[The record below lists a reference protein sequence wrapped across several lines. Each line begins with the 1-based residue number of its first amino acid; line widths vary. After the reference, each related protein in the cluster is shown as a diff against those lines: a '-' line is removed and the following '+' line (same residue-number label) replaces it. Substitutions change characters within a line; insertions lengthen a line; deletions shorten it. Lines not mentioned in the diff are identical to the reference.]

1 MRAVATVCV
10 RLAAVAAIAVAG
22 GAAVHPSPAGA
33 AAPAP
38 LNSWRPVY
46 PAFSGIP
53 YGIAVAGATMWIA
66 DSDSGDLWHSTDGG
80 TTWSLSS
87 FGTPKPLS
95 VAIDP
100 NDPSTVYVGT
110 HDDGVIRS
118 TDGGAH
124 WDAVNTGFDLT
135 DPTPQPPTVVAGLAI
150 DPVTSAVYAAVGGT
164 ADGEDVYRSTDGGDD
179 WTGVHAGY
187 GARSISVE
195 PDGTVVAGSFMGVT
209 ESADGGDTWSSP
221 GGPQY
226 AMVGFDP
233 TAPSTLYA
241 ASPGD
246 PHAVGVSIDGGD
258 TWSGLPSSPGDPESL
273 LVTGNAVYVG
283 NDQGLSWSFDG
294 GDTWQISTPVATLR
308 PTAIAVLPG
317 PADTLLIGSGIY
329 GMWNVT
335 IDPSAPGLDAPFYNA
350 GTTAATEITPTSAVL
365 TGTTGAALDL
375 GSPHST
381 WCFDWGTTSAFGH
394 TTPCRTETE
403 DLAEHGVSALLTGLQ
418 PGTTYH
424 YRLVS
429 TADVPGP
436 PAALTSRPDDV
447 TFTTAPAVPPSIR
460 PPVLHLATGEI
471 ASGRVPTDVT
481 WTTAAG
487 TYPACR
493 ARLRQS
499 IDGRA
504 FAATA
509 PQPRLHAQQLALAVT
524 PGSTT
529 HRFQAAPDDC
539 HGTTGVWATGI
550 ARRVLGLQETAF
562 TRSGSWQRTAGGSF
576 WGGTAITT
584 TRAGSSA
591 HVRVT
596 AAGVGVVVD
605 RGRTGGL
612 LRIVIDGRRAATISL
627 RATAFAPHRVAFV
640 RNWLTVGVH
649 TVTVVSLGHGPVALD
664 GLDLIR

>member
-1 MRAVATVCV
+1 MRPA
-10 RLAAVAAIAVAG
+10 
-22 GAAVHPSPAGA
+22 PAGA
-33 AAPAP
+33 APPAA
-38 LNSWRPVY
+38 LNSWKPAY

-53 YGIAVAGATMWIA
+53 YAIAVAGATMWIG

-87 FGTPKPLS
+87 FATPKPLS
-95 VAIDP
+95 VAINP
-100 NDPSTVYVGT
+100 NDPATVYVGT

-124 WDAVNTGFDLT
+124 WAAVNTGFDLT
-135 DPTPQPPTVVAGLAI
+135 GPTPQPPAGVSGLAI
-150 DPVTSAVYAAVGGT
+150 DPVTSAVYAAVAGT
-164 ADGEDVYRSTDGGDD
+164 ADGEDVYRSTDGGDH
-179 WTGVHAGY
+179 WSGVHTGSS
-187 GARSISVE
+187 ARSVAVE
-195 PDGTVVAGSFMGVT
+195 PDGTVVAGTFSGVI
-209 ESADGGDTWSSP
+209 ESSDGGATWSSP

-246 PHAVGVSIDGGD
+246 PHAISVSTDGGAA
-258 TWSGLPSSPGDPESL
+258 WSGLPSSPGNPESL

-294 GDTWQISTPVATLR
+294 GDTWQTSTPIATLR

-317 PADTLLIGSGIY
+317 PADTLLVGSGIY

-335 IDPSAPGLDAPFYNA
+335 IDPSTPGLDAPFYNA
-350 GTTAATEITPTSAVL
+350 GTTAAAEVTPTSAVL
-365 TGTTGAALDL
+365 TGITGAALDL
-375 GSPHST
+375 GAPHSV
-381 WCFDWGTTSAFGH
+381 WCFVWGTTGGFGR
-394 TTPCRTETE
+394 TTPCQAETE
-403 DLAEHGVSALLTGLQ
+403 DLAEHDVSSRLTGLR
-418 PGTTYH
+418 PDTTYH

-429 TADVPGP
+429 TADTPG
-436 PAALTSRPDDV
+436 AGTEVTSRPDDV
-447 TFTTAPAVPPSIR
+447 TFTTASAVPPSIR
-460 PPVLHLATGEI
+460 PPALRLATGDI
-471 ASGRVPTDVT
+471 ASGRVPADVV
-481 WTTAAG
+481 WTTTAG

-493 ARLRQS
+493 AHLRQS

-504 FAATA
+504 FAATS

-524 PGSTT
+524 PGSTS

-539 HGTTGVWATGI
+539 HGTTGAWATGT

-562 TRSGSWQRTAGGSF
+562 ARSGSWQRTSGRGF
-576 WGGTAITT
+576 WGGAAITA
-584 TRAGSSA
+584 TRAGTSA
-591 HVRVT
+591 RLRVT

-605 RGRTGGL
+605 RSRTGGL

-649 TVTVVSLGHGPVALD
+649 TITVVSLGRGPVALD